1 MFTTSLRPLGTV
13 DLGNGRIDRAPAR
26 LAAAANLV
34 AAASGPGQSPA
45 IVLLDS
51 RSLDPAGITLERLP
65 RDVRVDSLAL
75 SADARTLGAALE
87 TPDGEVVMTWRIPS
101 GKLLGA
107 PIRARDDTTVRLSAD
122 GHRLFTSSPVNAY
135 DVASGRLLW
144 HAPRARGLDVR
155 EGVVAASSA
164 DGSRVRILDGST
176 GRTMR
181 TLVSNQGAAGD
192 LAFSPNGALLAA
204 HVGDSTVTVW
214 SAVTGRIEHSLRTGA
229 QGGIAYS
236 AYSDTLFT
244 GGNRL
249 GSLLAWDLQGRRS
262 FLTRI
267 AVDGFRPL
275 ADGTVRV
282 SQTGSWVSMSGT
294 IRGSAELR
302 LGRPRPDSE
311 VQVIVPGAGWR
322 GVGAWSPDSSRY
334 VYADRAGF
342 LSVVNPADGSHLRR
356 RQIASRPILGIT
368 YAGSAQVLALL
379 EGNQLV
385 VADANTLSVVARVG
399 LTAVATGLTATSS
412 VAVVTSAAAE
422 GDASWRVPITSWHLV
437 GIQEEAVVAHGEVGV
452 GSASVTSLSPD
463 GTRVAF
469 GGEEGDVAIVAVLS
483 GAVVGNTGQASGE
496 RVTALAWSP
505 DGARLVA
512 SIGSGLRLW
521 DANRGT
527 EIAQVNL
534 PAGEVSSAAGFADD
548 GSISIATPAGNVYR
562 WDPSAQ
568 AAVDFACRVAGRDL
582 TPAEWR
588 DAFGDRPLQPVCS

>member
-1 MFTTSLRPLGTV
+1 M
-13 DLGNGRIDRAPAR
+13 
-26 LAAAANLV
+26 
-34 AAASGPGQSPA
+34 
-45 IVLLDS
+45 
-51 RSLDPAGITLERLP
+51 
-65 RDVRVDSLAL
+65 
-75 SADARTLGAALE
+75 
-87 TPDGEVVMTWRIPS
+87 
-101 GKLLGA
+101 
-107 PIRARDDTTVRLSAD
+107 
-122 GHRLFTSSPVNAY
+122 NAY

-144 HAPRARGLDVR
+144 HAPQAGGLDVR
-155 EGVVAASSA
+155 EGVVAASA
-164 DGSRVRILDGST
+164 VDGSRVRILDGST

-204 HVGDSTVTVW
+204 HVGDGTVTVW
-214 SAVTGRIEHSLRTGA
+214 NAVTGRIEHSLRTGA

-368 YAGSAQVLALL
+368 YAGSAQVLALV

-385 VADANTLSVVARVG
+385 VADANTLNVEARVG

-422 GDASWRVPITSWHLV
+422 GDASWRVPIDELAPRWHPGGSRRRPRRGRGRQRV
-437 GIQEEAVVAHGEVGV
+437 RNVAVARRDPRRLRRRGGRRGDRRRAERSRGRQHGAGV
-452 GSASVTSLSPD
+452 GRAGHRSGVVT
-463 GTRVAF
+463 GR
-469 GGEEGDVAIVAVLS
+469 
-483 GAVVGNTGQASGE
+483 
-496 RVTALAWSP
+496 R
-505 DGARLVA
+505 
-512 SIGSGLRLW
+512 
-521 DANRGT
+521 
-527 EIAQVNL
+527 
-534 PAGEVSSAAGFADD
+534 PAGGKHRVRSAPVGR
-548 GSISIATPAGNVYR
+548 TPRDRDRSGQLAR
-562 WDPSAQ
+562 W
-568 AAVDFACRVAGRDL
+568 
-582 TPAEWR
+582 
-588 DAFGDRPLQPVCS
+588 